1 MRIGLKRELEKANVT
16 LDRIQN
22 EVDGLKG
29 IIANLLKEQEPEIKP
44 EEKIKEAGRKRA
56 EPEPEIKNIRL

>member
-1 MRIGLKRELEKANVT
+1 MQIGLKRELEKANET

-44 EEKIKEAGRKRA
+44 EEKIKEAGRKRT
-56 EPEPEIKNIRL
+56 EPVLEIKNIRL

>member
-1 MRIGLKRELEKANVT
+1 MRIGLKRELEKANET

-56 EPEPEIKNIRL
+56 EPGPEIKNIRL